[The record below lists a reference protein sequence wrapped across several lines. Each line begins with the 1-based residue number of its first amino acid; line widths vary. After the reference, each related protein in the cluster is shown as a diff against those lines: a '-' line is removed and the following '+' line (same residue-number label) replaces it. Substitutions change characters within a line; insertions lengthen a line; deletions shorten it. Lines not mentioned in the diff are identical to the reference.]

1 VGSMEKKNLRS
12 KLLEFQLVESRL
24 KVLESRRNLILSKI
38 AEIERTI
45 QCLNDVQK
53 SGESEILL
61 SIGSNVYVPGSL
73 KKSEKFL
80 VELGA
85 GVIVEK
91 NFEGARSFL
100 EKRLKILENGIA
112 SIENEIVN
120 LSQRLNELEREI
132 RKKVEK
138 VE

>member
-1 VGSMEKKNLRS
+1 MEKKNLRS
-12 KLLEFQLVESRL
+12 KLLEFQLVENRL

-73 KKSEKFL
+73 KKSEKIL

-85 GVIVEK
+85 GVAVEK
-91 NFEGARSFL
+91 SFEGTRNFL
-100 EKRLKILENGIA
+100 EKKLKILENGIA
-112 SIENEIVN
+112 SIENEMVN
-120 LSQRLNELEREI
+120 LSQRLNELGREI

>member
-1 VGSMEKKNLRS
+1 MEKKNLRS

-45 QCLNDVQK
+45 QCLDDVQK

-73 KKSEKFL
+73 KKSEKIL

-85 GVIVEK
+85 GVAVEK
-91 NFEGARSFL
+91 SVEGARSFL
-100 EKRLKILENGIA
+100 EKKLKILENGIA
-112 SIENEIVN
+112 SIENEMVN
-120 LSQRLNELEREI
+120 LSQRLNELGREI

>member
-1 VGSMEKKNLRS
+1 MEKKNLRS

>member
-1 VGSMEKKNLRS
+1 MEKKNLRS
-12 KLLEFQLVESRL
+12 KLLEFQLVENRL
-24 KVLESRRNLILSKI
+24 KVLESRRNLILGKI

-53 SGESEILL
+53 SGKSEILL
-61 SIGSNVYVPGSL
+61 SIGSNVYVPGNL
-73 KKSEKFL
+73 KKGEKIL

-85 GVIVEK
+85 GVAVEK
-91 NFEGARSFL
+91 SFEGTRNFL
-100 EKRLKILENGIA
+100 EKKLKILENGIA
-112 SIENEIVN
+112 SIENEMVN
-120 LSQRLNELEREI
+120 LSQRLNELGREI

>member
-1 VGSMEKKNLRS
+1 MEKKNLRS
-12 KLLEFQLVESRL
+12 KLLEFQLVENRL

-53 SGESEILL
+53 SGKSEILL

-73 KKSEKFL
+73 KKSEKIL

-100 EKRLKILENGIA
+100 EKKLKILENGIA

-120 LSQRLNELEREI
+120 LSQRLNELGREI

>member
-45 QCLNDVQK
+45 QCLDDVQK

-73 KKSEKFL
+73 KKSEKIL

-85 GVIVEK
+85 GVAVEK
-91 NFEGARSFL
+91 SVEGARSFL
-100 EKRLKILENGIA
+100 EKKLKILENGIA
-112 SIENEIVN
+112 SIENEMVN
-120 LSQRLNELEREI
+120 LSQRLNELGREI

>member
-1 VGSMEKKNLRS
+1 MEKKNLRS
-12 KLLEFQLVESRL
+12 KLLEFQLVENRL

-45 QCLNDVQK
+45 QCLDDVQK

-73 KKSEKFL
+73 KKSEKIL

-85 GVIVEK
+85 GVAVEK
-91 NFEGARSFL
+91 SVEGARSFL
-100 EKRLKILENGIA
+100 EKKLKILENGIA
-112 SIENEIVN
+112 SIENEMVN
-120 LSQRLNELEREI
+120 LSQRLNELGREI

>member
-1 VGSMEKKNLRS
+1 MEKKNLRS
-12 KLLEFQLVESRL
+12 KLLEFQLVENRL

-73 KKSEKFL
+73 KKSEKIL

-120 LSQRLNELEREI
+120 LSQRLNELGREI

>member
-1 VGSMEKKNLRS
+1 MEKKNLRS
-12 KLLEFQLVESRL
+12 KLLEFQLVENRL

-45 QCLNDVQK
+45 QCLDDVQK
-53 SGESEILL
+53 SGKSEILL

-73 KKSEKFL
+73 KKSEKIL

-85 GVIVEK
+85 GVAVEK
-91 NFEGARSFL
+91 SVEGARSFL
-100 EKRLKILENGIA
+100 EKKLKILENGIA
-112 SIENEIVN
+112 SIENEMVN
-120 LSQRLNELEREI
+120 LSQRLNELGREI

>member
-1 VGSMEKKNLRS
+1 MEKKNLRS
-12 KLLEFQLVESRL
+12 KLLEFQLVENRL

-73 KKSEKFL
+73 KKSEKIL

-85 GVIVEK
+85 GVAVEK
-91 NFEGARSFL
+91 SVEGARSFL
-100 EKRLKILENGIA
+100 EKKLKILENGIA
-112 SIENEIVN
+112 SIENEMVN
-120 LSQRLNELEREI
+120 LSQRLNELGREI